1 MREIVLSLPF
11 VRWPPP
17 HCLCRVLDRV
27 DDVLITGTAAEI
39 SVKSVADFILGG
51 LRVPHQQLV
60 RDKNHSRSAETALQ
74 PVTFPKGLLNR
85 MEFLPLRQ
93 TFDGQHIGAIS
104 LDRKDRAGL
113 NGGVVEHHRARPADA
128 GLAAYVGARQ
138 PDHIPKKMRQQQP
151 RLHLAGMLDPVDP
164 DGNLFLPSRIH
175 LLGSYLN
182 GSSAIKFFVAC
193 FTMVHVAARRY
204 L

>member
-1 MREIVLSLPF
+1 LREIVLSLPF

-27 DDVLITGTAAEI
+27 DDVLIAGTAAEI

-60 RDKNHSRSAETALQ
+60 CGKNHSRSAETALQ

-113 NGGVVEHHRARPADA
+113 DGGVVEHHRARPADA

-138 PDHIPKKMRQQQP
+138 PDHIPKKMNQEQP
-151 RLHLAGMLDPVDP
+151 RLHFLDMIDAVDP
-164 DGNLFLPSRIH
+164 DRNFFLPRPVH
-175 LLGSYLN
+175 LLRPYLN
-182 GSSAIKFFVAC
+182 GLSTIKFFLAC
-193 FTMVHVAARRY
+193 HGHITTHPC
-204 L
+204 LN